1 MRLSVRWPIVATFL
15 LVLLVG
21 GPAAFSLTAPPPAVD
36 AASGDSSDDTEPD
49 DGDDGTSPDNPSDG
63 DDTND
68 DDTPDGTDG
77 NGYGCPENTWT
88 LCLQSGRFHVEIDWY
103 TENDDAAD
111 DDGATG
117 GGDDDDVS
125 SPSDGGDHGDGDDV
139 SNPNDGSGDD
149 DTRGMAQVV
158 HTTSDKSGLFY
169 FFDPG
174 NWEVLVKVLDGCGHN
189 GYFWVYAAAATDVGF
204 DIDVYDMATGHPPLQ
219 KQYRKPAGPPAPAH
233 VDVTAFACEA
243 AVPE

>member
-1 MRLSVRWPIVATFL
+1 MRLAPAVPILAVAVAVVCL
-15 LVLLVG
+15 G
-21 GPAAFSLTAPPPAVD
+21 GPGPLGLAGPAWADGADSTDGQGGD
-36 AASGDSSDDTEPD
+36 A
-49 DGDDGTSPDNPSDG
+49 DGTSPDDPSDG
-63 DDTND
+63 DSGGDSSGD
-68 DDTPDGTDG
+68 SPDGGDDG
-77 NGYGCPENTWT
+77 GYGCPENTWT

-103 TENDDAAD
+103 TQNDDASD
-111 DDGATG
+111 DDGSTG
-117 GGDDDDVS
+117 GGDDDDATN
-125 SPSDGGDHGDGDDV
+125 PNDGGDAGDDDDDV